1 MPRLLSSQTMFR
13 LGLVMLAAGTAYAL
27 LGDPIALWYYDTTL
41 PGAGIARSLT
51 MCLQLALFMGGLFLA
66 AGSIAVRHFE
76 ILKDELRNA
85 AEGNTS
91 GGGTNQ

>member
-66 AGSIAVRHFE
+66 AGSIAVGHFE
-76 ILKDELRNA
+76 VLKDELRN
-85 AEGNTS
+85 TS
-91 GGGTNQ
+91 GGGTDQ